1 MPEIEIWT
9 TSNCQRC
16 EEAKTALQEAGFTFL
31 ERSLEALR
39 CGDILDVD
47 ALVEFAMRDGNVP
60 LIRVDGK
67 FISDVEFEAMLLRTD

>member
-9 TSNCQRC
+9 TSGCQRS
-16 EEAKTALQEAGFTFL
+16 EEAKTALQKAGFSFV
-31 ERSLEALR
+31 ERSLKALR

-47 ALVEFAMRDGNVP
+47 ALVEFAMRDGNAP

-67 FISDVEFEAMLLRTD
+67 FISDVEFEAMLLGTE